1 MNRAWQQYV
10 NTIKWSHTYHHQVFK
25 NETPKNLLYCMNLN
39 TFTLLLHG
47 EYIEERNTAI
57 IIIIIII
64 IKTFIKEINF

>member
-1 MNRAWQQYV
+1 
-10 NTIKWSHTYHHQVFK
+10 
-25 NETPKNLLYCMNLN
+25 MNLN